1 MSSQALNKRLNAVKS
16 QIPVTVNLK
25 KKQLSNLLGYLDTL
39 AQGYRDYN
47 AAQNLDE
54 ALPKQNRNQNLK

>member
-1 MSSQALNKRLNAVKS
+1 MSSLALYKRLNAVKS
-16 QIPVTVNLK
+16 RIPVTVNLK

-39 AQGYRDYN
+39 AQGYRDYDP
-47 AAQNLDE
+47 AQNVNE